1 MRAPSGM
8 PPAQTGLAGA
18 HRLRRVASC
27 DAMAQ
32 TGTAPTLSKPASL
45 NNIMKH
51 AASRMLFAYWDGA
64 RGERAA
70 PERGEIEPGAIRHI
84 LADTFI
90 LEIGAHGAAE
100 FRLAGTRLCA
110 LFGRELRGQPFERLW
125 PGHATAEARRC
136 VDIVMDE
143 MSGLVTGHVG
153 ATLEGST
160 IILETLLLPL
170 RHGGKTHA
178 LALGALSPATIPAW
192 FGLHPIAALKTV
204 SQRVIR
210 TSRIPS
216 GLNAAPEERQRR
228 FVVHRGGRA

>member
-1 MRAPSGM
+1 
-8 PPAQTGLAGA
+8 
-18 HRLRRVASC
+18 
-27 DAMAQ
+27 MAQ